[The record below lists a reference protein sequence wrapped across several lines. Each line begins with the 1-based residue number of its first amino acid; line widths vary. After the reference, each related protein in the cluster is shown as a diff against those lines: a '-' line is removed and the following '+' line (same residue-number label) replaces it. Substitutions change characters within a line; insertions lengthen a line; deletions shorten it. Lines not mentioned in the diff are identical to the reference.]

1 MSSPEEDPSNACR
14 FCGRQQLPRDEFNH
28 IKNTLHHLSPPELER
43 RGFCCVC
50 LNEQNILWQLITDH
64 DDIFQMHIVEKLNG
78 SDLKFL
84 GQANSESRLAL
95 RRSKNVVT
103 VPVRCFLFLFFL
115 FFLFFLRRRAC
126 VARHRTRF
134 CIQFGTYFSLP
145 RGGSSCLRSRT
156 KT

>member
-1 MSSPEEDPSNACR
+1 MSSSSSKEEEDPSNACR
-14 FCGRQQLPRDEFNH
+14 FCGRQQLPRDAFNH

-103 VPVRCFLFLFFL
+103 VPVKFD
-115 FFLFFLRRRAC
+115 
-126 VARHRTRF
+126 
-134 CIQFGTYFSLP
+134 GTNE
-145 RGGSSCLRSRT
+145 
-156 KT
+156 

>member
-1 MSSPEEDPSNACR
+1 MSSSSSKEEEEDPSNACR
-14 FCGRQQLPRDEFNH
+14 FCGRQQLPRDAFNH

-103 VPVRCFLFLFFL
+103 VPVKFD
-115 FFLFFLRRRAC
+115 
-126 VARHRTRF
+126 
-134 CIQFGTYFSLP
+134 GTNE
-145 RGGSSCLRSRT
+145 
-156 KT
+156 